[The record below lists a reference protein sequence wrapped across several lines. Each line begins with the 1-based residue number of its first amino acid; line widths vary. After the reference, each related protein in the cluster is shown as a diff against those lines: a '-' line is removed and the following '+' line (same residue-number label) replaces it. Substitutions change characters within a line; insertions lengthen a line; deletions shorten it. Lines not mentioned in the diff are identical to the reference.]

1 MRLKKDK
8 KYTFKDLLDIMAH
21 LRGPDGCMWDREQTS
36 KSIKRNLIEEA
47 YEAVEAIEIDDSE
60 SFKEELGDILLQI
73 IFHAQMAMEEGKF
86 NMNEIINLL
95 AHKLIRRHPHIFGEL
110 KVKSSKEILRNW
122 EKIKE
127 KEKEKKKRVGKSS
140 KLYET
145 YAKLPA
151 LQYAHQLQVRAA
163 RVGFDWDKKEFLIP
177 KLKEEI
183 SELEESLKENSEYLP
198 DELGDLLFTV
208 VNIARRYE
216 IDSEDVL
223 RKSSKKF
230 KDRFDIM
237 KKLSKEQ
244 GNQLEE
250 LSLDEKEVLWQKAKK
265 ILEFEKGENL

>member
-47 YEAVEAIEIDDSE
+47 YEAVEAIERDDSE

-73 IFHAQMAMEEGKF
+73 IFHAQIASEEEKF
-86 NMNEIINLL
+86 NINEIINLL

-140 KLYET
+140 KLSET

-163 RVGFDWDKKEFLIP
+163 VVGFDWDKKEFLIP

-183 SELEESLKENSEYLP
+183 SELEKSLREKSKDLAN
-198 DELGDLLFTV
+198 ELGDLLFTI
-208 VNIARRYE
+208 VNIARRYR

-223 RKSSKKF
+223 RKYSKKF
-230 KDRFDIM
+230 KNRFDIM

-265 ILEFEKGENL
+265 ILESKKGENL

>member
-1 MRLKKDK
+1 MKFKRDK

-36 KSIKRNLIEEA
+36 KSVKRNLIEEA
-47 YEAVEAIEIDDSE
+47 YEAVEAIERDDTE

-73 IFHAQMAMEEGKF
+73 VFHAQMAAEEKKF
-86 NMNEIINLL
+86 DMNEIINLL
-95 AHKLIRRHPHIFGEL
+95 VHKLIRRHPHVFGRL
-110 KVKSSKEILRNW
+110 KLKSSKEILRNW

-140 KLYET
+140 KLSKT
-145 YAKLPA
+145 YTKLPA
-151 LQYAHQLQVRAA
+151 LQYAQQLQERAA
-163 RVGFDWDKKEFLIP
+163 RVGFDWDKKEDLIP

-183 SELEESLKENSEYLP
+183 LESEESLKDKSKDLT

-208 VNIARRYE
+208 INITRRYK

-230 KDRFDIM
+230 RDRFDIM
-237 KKLSKEQ
+237 KKLSEEQ
-244 GNQLEE
+244 GKQLEE

-265 ILEFEKGENL
+265 ILDLEKGEN